1 MKDFDAEQAERERDD
16 DAYAFTL
23 RGETFYRRRRVSL
36 KEARDA
42 DTILDSDEDSY
53 AAMIRQTLTYIE
65 DRDDAHARLRA
76 MTERDENC
84 LGLGDLFELR
94 KWLVEEES
102 GLPTIARSA
111 LANGRA
117 SATRRSTA
125 KSSST
130 VAPG

>member
-16 DAYAFTL
+16 DAYAFLL

-42 DTILDSDEDSY
+42 DSRLDSDVDDY
-53 AAMIRQTLTYIE
+53 DTVIRQTLTYVE
-65 DRDDAHARLRA
+65 DRDDAHARFRA
-76 MTERDENC
+76 LTERDENG

-111 LANGRA
+111 SANGRA
-117 SATRRSTA
+117 SATRKSTA
-125 KSSST
+125 RSSST
-130 VAPG
+130 AGRD

>member
-1 MKDFDAEQAERERDD
+1 MKDFDAEQAERERHDED
-16 DAYAFTL
+16 YAFTL

-42 DTILDSDEDSY
+42 DTILASDEDSY

-84 LGLGDLFELR
+84 TVTDAQNRPNPF
-94 KWLVEEES
+94 
-102 GLPTIARSA
+102 
-111 LANGRA
+111 
-117 SATRRSTA
+117 TRGFHA
-125 KSSST
+125 KSE
-130 VAPG
+130 